1 MKHPT
6 FSWWVTVALALTFAV
21 MLALGLVTYH
31 NTSIL
36 VNTDRLVA
44 HTYRVREVAEAVL
57 SALKDAENEQRG
69 YLITGDDWYLKP
81 YDEDSRLVMLKLA
94 ELRSLEPD
102 NDAQDRLLDELERL
116 AALRLTQ
123 LQETIDLRRDVSG
136 DEGFSE
142 ARKLVLTRRGQ
153 LLMERIR
160 SVFARIRASQR
171 SLLSARETEMI
182 RRSAVTHNSII
193 IGHCLALALLLLAG
207 AVMQS
212 DRRRRNEVESQLAGS
227 EERLSAIV
235 NSAMDGIITIDHE
248 QRIVIM
254 NPAAE
259 EMFGWERRSLVG
271 QGVDRLVPPQQRDAV
286 ARHIRQFAASPLDH
300 RRVGDGGPV
309 VGLRRDGSQFPIEAT
324 VSKTQVDGQQLLTIM
339 LRDVSE
345 REASKRQIREQSA
358 VLDQVRDAIQVR
370 DLDDAIVYW
379 NRGSERLYGWS
390 AEQAI
395 GRHGAELMSPPA
407 LAESEE
413 PRQST
418 LAQESWVGEL
428 SQRTKSGRE
437 ILVEQRRTLIRDET
451 GAPAAQLIIAID
463 VTERRRA
470 EAQQRRSQRLQSI
483 GTLAGGI
490 AHDLNNVLTPIL
502 MGAKLLTRGP
512 KPEKQGQIVGTIAS
526 AAERGAEMVKQ
537 LLAFA
542 GGDEGHRETVQM
554 SQVIEEILGILRHT
568 MPKSIDVCIETDDDL
583 WPLTGD
589 ATELSQ
595 LLLNLCINAR
605 DAMPDGGRLTIS
617 AENIEV
623 DQHLVLLNPDL
634 TAGPHVLLTV
644 ADDGTGIPHDIID
657 KVFDPFFTTK
667 PQGKGT
673 GLGLATCLGIVRS
686 HGGAINVYSEPTQ
699 GTVFTAYLP
708 ANRACPLTPSELPPG
723 ELPQGQGELLLL
735 VDDET
740 MVLDMAAATLQS
752 HGYRV
757 VTAAGGAGAV
767 DLYRQQRHEI
777 RAAIVDMM
785 MPGMDGQATIRALRE
800 IDPQVRIIS
809 SSGLR
814 RRSRGPALP
823 EGTRAFLPKPY
834 SDSQLLVTLRQ
845 VLDAD
850 DET

>member
-1 MKHPT
+1 
-6 FSWWVTVALALTFAV
+6 
-21 MLALGLVTYH
+21 
-31 NTSIL
+31 
-36 VNTDRLVA
+36 
-44 HTYRVREVAEAVL
+44 
-57 SALKDAENEQRG
+57 
-69 YLITGDDWYLKP
+69 
-81 YDEDSRLVMLKLA
+81 MLKLA

-470 EAQQRRSQRLQSI
+470 EAQQRRLAAPAEHRHAGRRHRPRPEQR
-483 GTLAGGI
+483 
-490 AHDLNNVLTPIL
+490 AHAD
-502 MGAKLLTRGP
+502 
-512 KPEKQGQIVGTIAS
+512 
-526 AAERGAEMVKQ
+526 
-537 LLAFA
+537 
-542 GGDEGHRETVQM
+542 
-554 SQVIEEILGILRHT
+554 
-568 MPKSIDVCIETDDDL
+568 
-583 WPLTGD
+583 
-589 ATELSQ
+589 
-595 LLLNLCINAR
+595 
-605 DAMPDGGRLTIS
+605 PDGRQAPHPRPQAG
-617 AENIEV
+617 E
-623 DQHLVLLNPDL
+623 
-634 TAGPHVLLTV
+634 AGPDRG
-644 ADDGTGIPHDIID
+644 DDRI
-657 KVFDPFFTTK
+657 
-667 PQGKGT
+667 
-673 GLGLATCLGIVRS
+673 RR
-686 HGGAINVYSEPTQ
+686 
-699 GTVFTAYLP
+699 
-708 ANRACPLTPSELPPG
+708 RAW
-723 ELPQGQGELLLL
+723 
-735 VDDET
+735 
-740 MVLDMAAATLQS
+740 
-752 HGYRV
+752 R
-757 VTAAGGAGAV
+757 
-767 DLYRQQRHEI
+767 R
-777 RAAIVDMM
+777 
-785 MPGMDGQATIRALRE
+785 DGQTT
-800 IDPQVRIIS
+800 P
-809 SSGLR
+809 GLR
-814 RRSRGPALP
+814 RRRRRTPRNGPDEPGHRGNPGHPPAYH
-823 EGTRAFLPKPY
+823 A
-834 SDSQLLVTLRQ
+834 Q
-845 VLDAD
+845 VDRRLHRNGR
-850 DET
+850 